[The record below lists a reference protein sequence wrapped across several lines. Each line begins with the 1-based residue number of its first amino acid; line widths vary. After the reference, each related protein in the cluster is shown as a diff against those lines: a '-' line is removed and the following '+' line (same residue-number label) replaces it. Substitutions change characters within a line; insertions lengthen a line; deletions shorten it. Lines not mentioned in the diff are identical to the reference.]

1 VTFGTKAAAT
11 TKGSDMP
18 LLVSDH
24 RLPEHIDQSSVT
36 LTDRERAQVRTLAEE
51 LRQSSFG
58 GQVDDPR
65 WLTQARLHSCRLPVR
80 LLESLRN
87 FRTEP
92 SPGGTLLIRNLP
104 VGADAL
110 PDTPSVPDSVE
121 RSATVPASTA
131 MLLGQQL
138 GDVFSFRN
146 EKHGALVHNVVPVP
160 ALADSQSNAGSVEL
174 ELHNENAF
182 HPHRPDLIG
191 LLCLRSDHEGT
202 AGTLFSSI
210 RQARVLLDDADL
222 AILREPRFVTEAP
235 PSFCAGNATTAHG
248 VLNGSSDDPDIQVD
262 FNATRATDGEA
273 AAALHR
279 LGDALVEVASEL
291 VLRPG
296 DMAFLDN
303 RLVVHG
309 RTRFTPRYDGNDRW
323 IHRVYVHLD
332 GRRSLSHRVG
342 PGPVLA

>member
-1 VTFGTKAAAT
+1 
-11 TKGSDMP
+11 MP
-18 LLVSDH
+18 ISLLSH
-24 RLPEHIDQSSVT
+24 RISEDIDRPSVT
-36 LTDRERAQVRTLAEE
+36 LTDRERTEVRALAEE
-51 LRQSSFG
+51 LHRSPAA

-65 WLTQARLHSCRLPVR
+65 WLTQARRQSCRLPVR
-80 LLESLRN
+80 LLEALRD
-87 FRTEP
+87 FRSAP
-92 SPGGTLLIRNLP
+92 GPGGYLLVGNLP
-104 VGADAL
+104 VDAETL

-121 RSATVPASTA
+121 RRATVAASTA

-138 GDVFSFRN
+138 GDVFAFRN

-160 ALADSQSNAGSVEL
+160 ALAASQSNGGSVEL

-182 HPHRPDLIG
+182 HPYRPDLIG

-210 RQARVLLDDADL
+210 RRARVLLRDSDV
-222 AILREPRFVTEAP
+222 AILRRPRFVTEAP
-235 PSFCAGNATTAHG
+235 PSFGAGDAPTAHC
-248 VLNGSSDDPDIQVD
+248 VLNGSFDDPDIQVD
-262 FNATRATDGEA
+262 FNATRALDAEA
-273 AAALHR
+273 GAALRR
-279 LGDALVEVASEL
+279 LGAALAAVASEL

-309 RTRFTPRYDGNDRW
+309 RTEFLPRYDGNDRW
-323 IHRVYVHLD
+323 LHRVYVHLD
-332 GRRSLSHRVG
+332 GRPSLSHRIG